1 MMRDS
6 WLVLLTQLQTEM
18 TAVPKFPLL
27 IQICSVLQFVLM
39 LPILWIGVV
48 AVLGLTRR
56 KKDFPLVRKINRFA
70 IVVCAR
76 NEEAALPSLLESIRR
91 ITCMFIC
98 LRITARTG
106 LRRSEENILL
116 SLSMREKAGRQP
128 ERAQS

>member
-76 NEEAALPSLLESIRR
+76 NEETALPSLLESGLSGGSPA
-91 ITCMFIC
+91 C
-98 LRITARTG
+98 LSVCRPLYGPDRGDRKKISFC
-106 LRRSEENILL
+106 LCL
-116 SLSMREKAGRQP
+116 
-128 ERAQS
+128 